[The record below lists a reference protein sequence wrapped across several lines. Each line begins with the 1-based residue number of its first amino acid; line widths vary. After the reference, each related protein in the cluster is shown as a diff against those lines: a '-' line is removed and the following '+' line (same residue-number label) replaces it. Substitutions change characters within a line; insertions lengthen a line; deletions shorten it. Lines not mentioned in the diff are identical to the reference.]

1 MVDVGNVCQ
10 PCADA
15 WTATYATVEIEVV
28 YSLVSNPLDCEECE
42 GEEFGLEE
50 WDVQP

>member
-1 MVDVGNVCQ
+1 MVDVGSVCQ

-15 WTATYATVEIEVV
+15 WTTTYAVAGIEVV
-28 YSLVSNPLDCEECE
+28 YSLVSDPLYCQECE
-42 GEEFGLEE
+42 GEDGDEK